1 MPRHGD
7 DAHAIAQI
15 PLRSLFCILS
25 TPINLRHVA
34 AIDLTHCVHRLDSR
48 RLPFLSVPVFG
59 GSSSM
64 RSFKMLA
71 ESAGSGDDRWYV
83 SDGATAVGP
92 VGLDLITR
100 GIREGK
106 VPMESYVRHE
116 AWRVWRPVCEVA
128 EMTGPKALDSAAPT
142 PPYYP
147 LHRPR
152 GPAVANHEAYEL
164 APSVDSFA
172 PTDDITLPGRPLL
185 PEEIAP
191 ADALEGAADLSDA
204 LHLLLNAA
212 VMHLRAD
219 AALLH
224 RIHDSHAVV
233 HFAHGPFSRVMIG
246 IETELSDAAMVA
258 ARTGDIVVAEPSPG
272 PAGMAVCT
280 RLLHLGVQCEG
291 ALMQPILISGHLVA
305 ILDLGRQVSRFRVA
319 ELVVL
324 EKLVETFV
332 AHTEAGHWH

>member
-1 MPRHGD
+1 
-7 DAHAIAQI
+7 
-15 PLRSLFCILS
+15 
-25 TPINLRHVA
+25 
-34 AIDLTHCVHRLDSR
+34 
-48 RLPFLSVPVFG
+48 
-59 GSSSM
+59 M
-64 RSFKMLA
+64 RSFKMLV
-71 ESAGSGDDRWYV
+71 ESAGSGNDRWYV

-100 GIREGK
+100 GVREGK
-106 VPMESYVRHE
+106 VPLESYVRHE

-128 EMTGPKALDSAAPT
+128 EMTGPRALDSAAPT
-142 PPYYP
+142 PPYQP
-147 LHRPR
+147 RRRPQDDH
-152 GPAVANHEAYEL
+152 GSYETVS
-164 APSVDSFA
+164 AADSFT

-258 ARTGDIVVAEPSPG
+258 ARTGEIVVAEPSPG

-291 ALMQPILISGHLVA
+291 AVMQPISISGRLVA
-305 ILDLGRQVSRFRVA
+305 ILDLGRQASRFRVA

-332 AHTEAGHWH
+332 TRTEAGHWH